1 MKTLHNKFNKNKNK
15 RNISG
20 GRRRTYKTGR
30 QAYSKAYSTSNK
42 TIHAFEHFQKEITLV
57 FFEILLM
64 IKLYH
69 WKTHS
74 YATHKA
80 TDELYTTFNGHMDKF
95 IEVLLGKTGTRI
107 DLNNVKSVKLDSF
120 DSQEGFKQKVEEFKG
135 YLVGLENHNAMKTM
149 SNTDLFNIRDE
160 ILSDLNQFLYLLT
173 FR

>member
-1 MKTLHNKFNKNKNK
+1 MKTLHNKFNKNENK
-15 RNISG
+15 RNIGG
-20 GRRRTYKTGR
+20 GRRHTYKNSR
-30 QAYSKAYSTSNK
+30 KAYSQAYSTSNK
-42 TIHAFEHFQKEITLV
+42 TIHAFEQFQKEITLV